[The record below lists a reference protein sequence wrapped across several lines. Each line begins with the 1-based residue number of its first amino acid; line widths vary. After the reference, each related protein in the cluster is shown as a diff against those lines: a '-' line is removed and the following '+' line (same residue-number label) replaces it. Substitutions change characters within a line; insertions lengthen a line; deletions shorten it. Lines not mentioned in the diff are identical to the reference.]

1 MISIIYECLSHYYSI
16 TPYLAYPTIFS
27 IHYNFTCIYF
37 KIFKMLVAMLPY
49 IPLNNISYE
58 IVPKTKEIQSVYAS
72 IQNNITNIGK
82 LF

>member
-1 MISIIYECLSHYYSI
+1 MSFPLLQHHA
-16 TPYLAYPTIFS
+16 LFS

-58 IVPKTKEIQSVYAS
+58 IVPKTKELQSVYAS
-72 IQNNITNIGK
+72 IQNEITNIGK
-82 LF
+82 LFLICHFHTHTNVI